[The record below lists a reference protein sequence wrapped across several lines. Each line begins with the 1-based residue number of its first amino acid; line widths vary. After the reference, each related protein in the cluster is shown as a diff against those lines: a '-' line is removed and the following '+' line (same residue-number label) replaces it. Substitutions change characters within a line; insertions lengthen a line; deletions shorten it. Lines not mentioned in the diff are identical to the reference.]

1 MTETEDA
8 SNSAGGTPRSDVNP
22 TLGVDTDQAPE
33 APETIRTLTETSPF
47 KPKKPK
53 FGGLSQVGPDSYA
66 AWTGGKPKADW
77 TELEDPNP
85 ADIQPN
91 QFRATSVS
99 TQAKS
104 QAYRRRGLENLF
116 SKEHDVLLFQNDV
129 MNHLEDYGMDTITYI
144 QDPVDGKTLISIVDH
159 YGKFTRETGSEK
171 GDDSCIKPDRND
183 FVSYEEGKFPVE
195 GLGKE
200 VAAKGRG
207 RVKWVV
213 QGVNGVFRAIYVPC
227 FHIPNS
233 QQRILS
239 TQVLFETYKG
249 SECLL
254 DSKGFVWNC
263 GRRAP
268 GVMIPTKDGLHLTW
282 CYTMDDSAM
291 NWVSDRAHL
300 SYERRE
306 QHNQEPNTYTTIS
319 SNLMLRVNKA
329 GEKPEWSDKA
339 EELEVALPIS
349 SMFWLKLG
357 NKSIR
362 SL

>member
-33 APETIRTLTETSPF
+33 APETIRTLTETSSF

-171 GDDSCIKPDRND
+171 GDDNKLVHYDSYDLKNVVDAKKFIYNSVDDHLKKQLNENCSKDCSFITYWLELIHCIQSTSLEKYEVIKSRIKSIKASDYEGENVETMCSD
-183 FVSYEEGKFPVE
+183 FY
-195 GLGKE
+195 
-200 VAAKGRG
+200 
-207 RVKWVV
+207 
-213 QGVNGVFRAIYVPC
+213 N
-227 FHIPNS
+227 
-233 QQRILS
+233 
-239 TQVLFETYKG
+239 LFTT
-249 SECLL
+249 L
-254 DSKGFVWNC
+254 DN
-263 GRRAP
+263 
-268 GVMIPTKDGLHLTW
+268 
-282 CYTMDDSAM
+282 SAM
-291 NWVSDRAHL
+291 YD
-300 SYERRE
+300 
-306 QHNQEPNTYTTIS
+306 QI
-319 SNLMLRVNKA
+319 
-329 GEKPEWSDKA
+329 
-339 EELEVALPIS
+339 
-349 SMFWLKLG
+349 
-357 NKSIR
+357 
-362 SL
+362 